1 MKKELTEELHF
12 SMFVF
17 FAFGGGDG
25 VGGGIGSGGR
35 VCGKGGGGE
44 VCNGRSGDFFLCE
57 EGGPSGPK

>member
-25 VGGGIGSGGR
+25 VGGGIGSG